1 MLVLAPAA
9 SGKSV
14 VLTQL
19 GVTAARAMLLKGSDE
34 DQSVVPLKIPL
45 VVFAGVMQRAMGEAL
60 SMQGVLKR

>member
-60 SMQGVLKR
+60 SVQGVLKR